1 MRADGNSGNCYAF
14 RKFFSDIEQRDRVPM
29 PVANTP
35 FRRRQ
40 NEVSTR
46 ACANPLLEE

>member
-1 MRADGNSGNCYAF
+1 MRADCNSG
-14 RKFFSDIEQRDRVPM
+14 KFFGDIEQRDRIPV

-40 NEVSTR
+40 NEVSTGR
-46 ACANPLLEE
+46 RRG